1 MDNLG
6 EEYMKVEIP
15 EELKHPTLEE
25 LEARTEADLARK
37 WKPCKKPGKRE
48 RLAKKQ
54 EKEAAKLREIA
65 NEFDKTKQKNQN
77 SLSNLF
83 VKNEKAAFSL
93 ADVSKN
99 KSANPETAARPTL
112 RVSLG
117 VPSLADIRK
126 RGRPP
131 RVNPL

>member
-1 MDNLG
+1 MDNL
-6 EEYMKVEIP
+6 EEEGMKVEIP
-15 EELKHPTLEE
+15 DDLKHPTLEE
-25 LEARTEADLARK
+25 LEARTEEDLARK

-48 RLAKKQ
+48 RLAKKR

-65 NEFDKTKQKNQN
+65 NEFDKTKQRNQA

-83 VKNEKAAFSL
+83 AKNEKTAFSL
-93 ADVSKN
+93 ADVNKN
-99 KSANPETAARPTL
+99 KSANPESPPRPTL

-117 VPSLADIRK
+117 LPSLSDTRK